1 MLNTDTTQPPHPL
14 SLNDNSNVGSI
25 NNVEQVIFYWF
36 YLNRNIIALFRQYF
50 YCTSKFLSIIE
61 KISTFLANG
70 ECNGSAI
77 SPQANRNVH
86 RPRSAGA
93 VARQQE
99 YIRQVASPTNQSIL
113 HLQKA
118 KQEEQHQVLER
129 EEERPYN
136 HVQLREFSPQSIRS
150 PIHSSENHSLYQTS
164 SPSPT
169 KSSVSST
176 PIQDYYAAAGAPNVA
191 SYSASNLPN
200 SFPNGGHPTH
210 QYYSQPV

>member
-1 MLNTDTTQPPHPL
+1 M
-14 SLNDNSNVGSI
+14 
-25 NNVEQVIFYWF
+25 
-36 YLNRNIIALFRQYF
+36 
-50 YCTSKFLSIIE
+50 FLV
-61 KISTFLANG
+61 NG

-136 HVQLREFSPQSIRS
+136 HVQLREFSPQPIRS
-150 PIHSSENHSLYQTS
+150 PINSSENHSLYQTS

>member
-1 MLNTDTTQPPHPL
+1 MIT
-14 SLNDNSNVGSI
+14 
-25 NNVEQVIFYWF
+25 
-36 YLNRNIIALFRQYF
+36 LFQYS
-50 YCTSKFLSIIE
+50 CTSKFLSRIYINLN
-61 KISTFLANG
+61 FLVNG
-70 ECNGSAI
+70 EFNGSAI

-118 KQEEQHQVLER
+118 KQEEQVMER

-136 HVQLREFSPQSIRS
+136 HVQLREFSPQPIRS

-169 KSSVSST
+169 KSSISST
-176 PIQDYYAAAGAPNVA
+176 PIQDYYASGAPNVT
-191 SYSASNLPN
+191 SYTSNNIPN